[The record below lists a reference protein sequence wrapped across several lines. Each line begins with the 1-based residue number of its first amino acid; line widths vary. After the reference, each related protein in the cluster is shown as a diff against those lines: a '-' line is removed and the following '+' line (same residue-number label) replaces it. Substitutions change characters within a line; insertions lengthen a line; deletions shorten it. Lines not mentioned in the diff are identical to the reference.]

1 MGLTMMARIL
11 VVEDDLAVLEALKLM
26 LEEYYEVL
34 VAVNGI
40 EAVKLYEKF
49 KPDIVLMD
57 IAMPEMDGVAA
68 TKEILKKDPNAVILC
83 ITAFA
88 AHRGKEIL
96 EAGAKEIIEKPFT
109 RKKLIER
116 IESYLK
122 NRKVN

>member
-1 MGLTMMARIL
+1 MRARIL

-34 VAVNGI
+34 VTVNGI

-57 IAMPEMDGVAA
+57 IAMPDMDGVEA
-68 TKEILKKDPNAVILC
+68 TKEILKKDPDAVILC
-83 ITAFA
+83 VTAFA